1 MKRNLMITIAVV
13 AAIMIILYS
22 AHSMDLVGMI
32 IRGHGGMAGVHGG

>member
-1 MKRNLMITIAVV
+1 MRRNLMITLAVVGAIAVF
-13 AAIMIILYS
+13 LYA